1 MRVLVT
7 GAAGDIGRILREG
20 LRDRYDLLRLSDRVA
35 MAPAR
40 QGEET
45 ITADLT
51 DMAAVTDLMAGIDAV
66 VHLGGHAGEADW
78 QTILANNIGATFN
91 VFEAARLAGVRRI
104 VFASS
109 NHVVGFHPRSRT
121 LKPDAQNRPDTRYG
135 LSKAFG
141 EDLGR
146 LYADKHGLEVVCL
159 RIGSFQ
165 ERPRETRQLSTWIS
179 HGDMVRLVVTALEAD
194 EVRFEVLWGASR
206 NSRSF
211 WDNRRAYALGYE
223 PEDNA
228 EAWAEELIAADPP
241 EPGGPLARRLQGGTY
256 CEREFDGDAEALD

>member
-7 GAAGDIGRILREG
+7 GAAGDIGSVLREALQG
-20 LRDRYDLLRLSDRVA
+20 RYALLRLSDRAV

-40 QGEET
+40 PGEEV
-45 ITADLT
+45 IAADLT
-51 DMAAVTDLMAGIDAV
+51 ELAAVAGLMDGIDAV
-66 VHLGGHAGEADW
+66 VHLGGIAGEADW
-78 QTILANNIGATFN
+78 ETILANNIGATWN
-91 VFEAARLAGVRRI
+91 VFEAARLAGVRRM

-109 NHVVGFHPRSRT
+109 NHAVGFHPRNRT
-121 LKPDAQNRPDTRYG
+121 IDHRAAHRPDTRYG

-146 LYADKHGLEVVCL
+146 LYADKHGMEVVCL
-159 RIGSFQ
+159 RIGSFEAQ
-165 ERPRETRQLSTWIS
+165 PHEARHLSTWIS
-179 HGDMVRLVVTALEAD
+179 HGDMVRLVRASLEA
-194 EVRFEVLWGASR
+194 EGIGFEVFYGVSR
-206 NSRSF
+206 NDRSF

-256 CEREFDGDAEALD
+256 CEKEFDGDAERLD

>member
-7 GAAGDIGRILREG
+7 GAAGDIGRALREG
-20 LRDRYDLLRLSDRVA
+20 LRGRYALLRLSDRA
-35 MAPAR
+35 ALAPAR
-40 QGEET
+40 EGEE
-45 ITADLT
+45 IVTADLT
-51 DMAAVTDLMAGIDAV
+51 DMSAVAGLMSEIDAV

-78 QTILANNIGATFN
+78 PTILTNNIGATWN
-91 VFEAARLAGVRRI
+91 VFEAARLAGVRRV

-109 NHVVGFHPRSRT
+109 NHVVGFHPRNRT
-121 LKPDAQNRPDTRYG
+121 LKPDAPHRPDTRYG

-146 LYADKHGLEVVCL
+146 LYADKHAMEVVCL

-194 EVRFEVLWGASR
+194 EVRFEVFYGVSR
-206 NSRSF
+206 NTRSF
-211 WDNRRAYALGYE
+211 WNNRRAYALGYE
-223 PEDNA
+223 PEDDA
-228 EAWAEELIAADPP
+228 EAWAAELIAADPP
-241 EPGGPLARRLQGGTY
+241 EPGGALARRLQGGTY
-256 CEREFDGDAEALD
+256 CEKEFDGNAERLD

>member
-7 GAAGDIGRILREG
+7 GAAGDIGRVLREG
-20 LRDRYDLLRLSDRVA
+20 LQGRYGLLRLSDRAA

-40 QGEET
+40 DGEEVVV
-45 ITADLT
+45 ADLT
-51 DMAAVTDLMAGIDAV
+51 DMAAVSSLMAGIDAV
-66 VHLGGHAGEADW
+66 VHLGGHAGEAEW
-78 QTILANNIGATFN
+78 PTILANNIGATFN
-91 VFEAARLAGVRRI
+91 VFEAARQAGVRRV

-121 LKPDAQNRPDTRYG
+121 LKADAAHRPDTRYG

-146 LYADKHGLEVVCL
+146 LYADKHGMAVVCL

-165 ERPRETRQLSTWIS
+165 ARPRETRQLSTWIS
-179 HGDMVRLVVTALEAD
+179 HGDMVRLAVAALEAED
-194 EVRFEVLWGASR
+194 VHFEIFYGVSR
-206 NSRSF
+206 NDRSF
-211 WDNRRAYALGYE
+211 WDNRRAHALGYE

-228 EAWAEELIAADPP
+228 EAWAGELIPRDPP
-241 EPGGPLARRLQGGTY
+241 EPGGPLARRLQGGSY
-256 CEREFDGDAEALD
+256 CEKGFDGDPGRLD

>member
-7 GAAGDIGRILREG
+7 GAAGDIGRVLREG
-20 LRDRYDLLRLSDRVA
+20 LRGRYDLLRLSDRAA
-35 MAPAR
+35 MAPA
-40 QGEET
+40 QAGEET
-45 ITADLT
+45 AVADLT
-51 DMAAVTDLMAGIDAV
+51 DMAAVAALMEGIEAV

-78 QTILANNIGATFN
+78 PTILANNIGATFN
-91 VFEAARLAGVRRI
+91 VFEAARLAGVRRV

-121 LKPDAQNRPDTRYG
+121 LRSDAPHRPDTRYG

-146 LYADKHGLEVVCL
+146 LYADKHAMEVVCL

-179 HGDMVRLVVTALEAD
+179 HGDMVRLVITALAASD
-194 EVRFEVLWGASR
+194 VRFEVLYGVSR

-256 CEREFDGDAEALD
+256 CEKEFDGNADALD